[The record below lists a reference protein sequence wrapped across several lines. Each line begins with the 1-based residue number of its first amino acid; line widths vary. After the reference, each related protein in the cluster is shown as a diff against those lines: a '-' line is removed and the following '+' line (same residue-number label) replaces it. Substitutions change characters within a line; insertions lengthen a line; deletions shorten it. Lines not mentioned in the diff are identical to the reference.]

1 MYKYKRGINNLEQAK
16 IIEYAMSNNKNICFL
31 TSGILDAKKPYSGL
45 YIKNGKIMVESIA
58 EELKVDGKVYKI
70 AQISTKSN
78 NYSAAEY
85 ISSIDLNDGSICYNL
100 DGIILEKKIV
110 LNPDKNML
118 CIEYMVKNETRNDI
132 KMKITPFLTYRELY
146 MMKNASMLKFNQRHV
161 NDGVIVNLSIIND
174 ENLVIK
180 IDSGEYIEEPT
191 IVHDVKHEMLNEKL
205 EKKEYFEDLLLP
217 GYFDVDVFAGNT
229 KKFHLYFNDE
239 DFRVDTINFDEV
251 LSNYFYR
258 KSKAVSNIA
267 DEFVELK
274 DLAMLVD
281 NFSFEDS
288 IITTLPYPSIF
299 DYSMTHCYEESIK
312 KFENDLKILIDVV
325 KSIEG
330 QYIVFDKL
338 KEANKLF
345 IKLRK
350 YIREIDSL
358 KLEDIDMIKQV
369 ARLKLWYIEQVNRFV
384 QKYPSYMDFHIDFI
398 KEILD
403 LLFENEKLQKIVL
416 SNIELVALSFNAI
429 KVYENLLSRLKR
441 KDTKLSDVSFCIQNL
456 ISEKYW
462 SEEDRCMKENI
473 DDKKAVPNV
482 SMIYTLSLSYP
493 CIYGDMNIKLLDTIF
508 RQLYTPYGLRKVQK
522 GVEGS
527 EIIYPEYMAHFVKAN
542 LRQNGITMASQ
553 KIVFNLVKELI
564 QDIGKYVNGG
574 IKKAY
579 SDKGLI
585 IDSRYGVDLY
595 TNAEIIRLYDMLT

>member
-1 MYKYKRGINNLEQAK
+1 MKLKR
-16 IIEYAMSNNKNICFL
+16 
-31 TSGILDAKKPYSGL
+31 ILFTIL
-45 YIKNGKIMVESIA
+45 
-58 EELKVDGKVYKI
+58 
-70 AQISTKSN
+70 QCTW
-78 NYSAAEY
+78 
-85 ISSIDLNDGSICYNL
+85 
-100 DGIILEKKIV
+100 GIIQ
-110 LNPDKNML
+110 
-118 CIEYMVKNETRNDI
+118 T
-132 KMKITPFLTYRELY
+132 FLG
-146 MMKNASMLKFNQRHV
+146 A
-161 NDGVIVNLSIIND
+161 VI
-174 ENLVIK
+174 
-180 IDSGEYIEEPT
+180 
-191 IVHDVKHEMLNEKL
+191 
-205 EKKEYFEDLLLP
+205 
-217 GYFDVDVFAGNT
+217 
-229 KKFHLYFNDE
+229 
-239 DFRVDTINFDEV
+239 
-251 LSNYFYR
+251 
-258 KSKAVSNIA
+258 
-267 DEFVELK
+267 
-274 DLAMLVD
+274 
-281 NFSFEDS
+281 
-288 IITTLPYPSIF
+288 
-299 DYSMTHCYEESIK
+299 
-312 KFENDLKILIDVV
+312 
-325 KSIEG
+325 
-330 QYIVFDKL
+330 
-338 KEANKLF
+338 F

-473 DDKKAVPNV
+473 DDEKAVPNV

-508 RQLYTPYGLRKVQK
+508 RQLYTPYGLRKVPK